1 MGNMYCKFFG
11 HDYKISRDV
20 TSHVKEYSCS
30 HCKKELTIN
39 SNGNLTV
46 LTPEFK
52 EINNVLEQI
61 YNKKKLRL

>member
-1 MGNMYCKFFG
+1 MENMYCKLFG